1 MPSNARG
8 CRVRLPEERCGL
20 PRRRHNRDAI
30 FDIMCGRYATYG
42 PVSMSRDAR
51 EVLERLELDLTSEI
65 NQRDDHF
72 NIAPTQR
79 ALVVTAEDAALHVGA
94 YRWGLIPSWAKDMS
108 FGAKLINA
116 RREGIATKP
125 AFRAALR
132 RRRCLVP
139 ASGYYEW
146 QGDKGSKQPFF
157 IRPPD
162 GSLMLFAGLWE
173 TWRDADNNPL
183 RTYTII
189 TGEPGKVGGDIHDR
203 QPVILAPDAWEEWLF
218 GEPGKAVELLEA
230 ANEPDLVY
238 YPVTKSVSSPKNNGP
253 ELVEPIEI

>member
-1 MPSNARG
+1 MPSSGLAWHDPSPD
-8 CRVRLPEERCGL
+8 RL
-20 PRRRHNRDAI
+20 I
-30 FDIMCGRYATYG
+30 VCGRYATYG
-42 PVSMSRDAR
+42 PVSVSRDAR
-51 EVLERLELDLTSEI
+51 EVLDRLDLDLISEI

-79 ALVVTAEDAALHVGA
+79 ALVVTAEDAAVHVGF

-108 FGAKLINA
+108 FGAKLVNA
-116 RREGIATKP
+116 RREGIAAKP
-125 AFRAALR
+125 TFRAAMR

-146 QGDKGSKQPFF
+146 QGEKGNKQPFF

-173 TWRDADNNPL
+173 TWRDADDNLL

-203 QPVILAPDAWEEWLF
+203 QPVILAPETWEDWLF
-218 GEPGKAVELLEA
+218 AAPDKAVALLEA
-230 ANEPDLVY
+230 ANEPDLVC
-238 YPVTKSVSSPKNNGP
+238 YPVTKAVSSPKNDGP

>member
-1 MPSNARG
+1 
-8 CRVRLPEERCGL
+8 
-20 PRRRHNRDAI
+20 
-30 FDIMCGRYATYG
+30 MCGRYATYG

-79 ALVVTAEDAALHVGA
+79 ALVVTAEDAAVHVGV

-116 RREGIATKP
+116 RREGIAAKP
-125 AFRAALR
+125 AFRAAIR

-146 QGDKGSKQPFF
+146 QGEKGTKQPYF

-173 TWRDADNNPL
+173 TWRDEENNPL
-183 RTYTII
+183 RSFTII

-203 QPVILAPDAWEEWLF
+203 QPVILAPDAWEDWLF
-218 GEPGKAVELLEA
+218 ATPEKAVALLEA
-230 ANEPDLVY
+230 ANEPELVY

-253 ELVEPIEI
+253 ELVEPIET

>member
-1 MPSNARG
+1 
-8 CRVRLPEERCGL
+8 
-20 PRRRHNRDAI
+20 
-30 FDIMCGRYATYG
+30 MCGRYATYG
-42 PVSMSRDAR
+42 PVSVSREAR
-51 EVLERLELDLTSEI
+51 EVLERLELDLISEI

-79 ALVVTAEDAALHVGA
+79 ALVVTHEDAALHVGVC
-94 YRWGLIPSWAKDMS
+94 RWGLIPSWAKDTGI
-108 FGAKLINA
+108 GAKLVNA
-116 RREGIATKP
+116 RREGIAAKP
-125 AFRAALR
+125 AFRAAMR

-146 QGDKGSKQPFF
+146 QGEKGHKQPYFV
-157 IRPPD
+157 RPPD

-173 TWRDADNNPL
+173 TWRDAEDKLL

-203 QPVILAPDAWEEWLF
+203 QPVILAPDAWEDWLF
-218 GEPGKAVELLEA
+218 ADVDKAVGVLDA

-238 YPVTKSVSSPKNNGP
+238 YPVTKAVGSPKNDGP
-253 ELVEPIEI
+253 ELVEPIELTD